1 MDIIFYTP
9 GHSFDK
15 RKQVVTIKKKP
26 RYNNFTFGTP
36 VVFYKSTKSKNINI
50 YK

>member
-15 RKQVVTIKKKP
+15 RKQVVTIKKP
-26 RYNNFTFGTP
+26 RYNNFRFGTP
-36 VVFYKSTKSKNINI
+36 VAFLENYKI
-50 YK
+50 

>member
-9 GHSFDK
+9 GHKFDK
-15 RKQVVTIKKKP
+15 RKQVVTIKKH

-36 VVFYKSTKSKNINI
+36 VAFLQSTKSKNIKI